1 MAHTLEIP
9 EPLYR
14 SLTAAAEKSG
24 KTPLEW
30 LAAQLG
36 KSRVA
41 HHPDSRAPEE
51 GVTLADRMKGRLG
64 RIHSGG
70 GDLLSEAG
78 GEAFTDE
85 LVQKREEGRL

>member
-14 SLTAAAEKSG
+14 SLAAVAKRSG

-36 KSRVA
+36 KNPAVPGPESRD
-41 HHPDSRAPEE
+41 PRESS
-51 GVTLADRMKGRLG
+51 TLADRMKGRLG

-70 GDLLSEAG
+70 REPLSEDCRRS
-78 GEAFTDE
+78 FTDD
-85 LVQKREEGRL
+85 LVQKRREGRL